1 MILDRYGDIIELNYS
16 LNTEQAIKELR
27 ALDVTWKTEKT
38 RQYVDF
44 IGDPFQDYSVKDS
57 TTELNSLADVCPT
70 IRDYIKLFPDVHK
83 ARVQRLD
90 TGSFFEPH
98 RDHFQG
104 GKRFR
109 VFMALNN
116 VELQKYAFFY
126 DGSIYTFKAGVPY
139 IINTAKVHGSMSF
152 ADETYHLLLSV
163 NTTDQSTRAIIDR
176 ITFQ

>member
-1 MILDRYGDIIELNYS
+1 MILDRYGDIVELDYS
-16 LNTEQAIKELR
+16 LNTEQAIRELR
-27 ALDVTWKTEKT
+27 ALDATWKLEKSRT
-38 RQYVDF
+38 YIDF
-44 IGDPFQDYSVKDS
+44 IGDPFRDYKIKDEVK
-57 TTELNSLADVCPT
+57 ELNSLADDCPT
-70 IRDYIKLFPDVHK
+70 IKDYIKLFPDVHK
-83 ARVQRLD
+83 ARVQRMD

-104 GKRFR
+104 GERFR

-163 NTTDQSTRAIIDR
+163 NRTDEAIKAVIDN
-176 ITFQ
+176 ITFR

>member
-16 LNTEQAIKELR
+16 LDTAKAIEELR
-27 ALDVTWKTEKT
+27 ALNNIWKTEKT

-44 IGDPFQDYSVKDS
+44 IGDLFQDYSVKDE
-57 TTELNSLADVCPT
+57 TTMLNSLADDCPT
-70 IRDYIKLFPDVHK
+70 IRDYIKIFPDVHK

-109 VFMALNN
+109 LFMALNN

-126 DGSIYTFKAGVPY
+126 DGRIFTFKAGVPY

-152 ADETYHLLLSV
+152 ADETYHLILSV
-163 NTTDQSTRAIIDR
+163 NTTEESIKTVIDR